1 MPLAPATG
9 IFVRSCGED
18 PTFLNSCVH
27 GRPGMIDLG
36 KQQARED
43 LNNIA
48 QWIADNK
55 FPGYSERVE
64 EISLPKWML
73 PKEDGTPADHQ
84 PIELY

>member
-1 MPLAPATG
+1 
-9 IFVRSCGED
+9 
-18 PTFLNSCVH
+18 
-27 GRPGMIDLG
+27 
-36 KQQARED
+36 

-73 PKEDGTPADHQ
+73 PKEDGSPADPQ